1 MERRLAQNRSLVR
14 ARVGNALPG
23 AEAVVVQA
31 FAESQIPAMMLV
43 GPASSGVKSVR
54 LPCGCEFGPREI
66 AVRTPWKCVRCG
78 RELDPEAPATV
89 DGCETRKLTR
99 EDEDRFADAL
109 FSALV
114 GSILGAAEER
124 KTLLEG
130 AAQLQT
136 QLRELAAE
144 NRRLRER
151 GTAEADA
158 EQAANNKR
166 ILDVV
171 AALRRRLE

>member
-1 MERRLAQNRSLVR
+1 M
-14 ARVGNALPG
+14 
-23 AEAVVVQA
+23 
-31 FAESQIPAMMLV
+31 
-43 GPASSGVKSVR
+43 
-54 LPCGCEFGPREI
+54 EI

-78 RELDPEAPATV
+78 RELDSEAPATA
-89 DGCETRKLTR
+89 DGCETRELTR

-114 GSILGAAEER
+114 GSLLGAAEER

-130 AAQLQT
+130 AVQLQT

-166 ILDVV
+166 ILDAV